1 MTTASWSFS
10 IDHQTDAS
18 FRAWGS
24 DVSTHLAT
32 VGLVQTIDTG
42 QINWS
47 TVTRPGTN
55 TSGGYEI
62 WCFNDSLSA
71 GPISTATKIAGGS
84 GYTNNTY
91 TNVPLTGGSGSGAQA
106 TIVVSGGAVTT
117 VTITA
122 AGTGYK
128 ISDSLSASNANL
140 GGAGSGFTCMPTAL
154 TSAAAPIVIKFEYGT
169 GTSATRPKMWITVGT
184 STNGSGTIGGTAK
197 TSQHTMSEGAG
208 TATGIVSAQSWMC
221 CVSGAWWCALYMG
234 VPNANRTYFG
244 AGIMRSCDS
253 NGTPDSTGALV
264 WMMNDGNQSAY
275 TRWPLRF
282 AATANAYAEVLNN
295 APAGVVI
302 PSVSTGTVLPN
313 GNNQIFT
320 FWTWTP
326 QASPLFG
333 KGVVMQSE
341 ISPGNTLSV
350 ALVGTTARTLLNMGE
365 KFGTAAAPTV
375 TSVTFNTCLIWE

>member
-10 IDHQTDAS
+10 IDHQTDAA

-24 DVSTHLAT
+24 DVNAHLAA
-32 VGLVQTIDTG
+32 VGLKQTIDTG

-62 WCFNDSLSA
+62 WCFNDSLSS
-71 GPISTATKIAGGS
+71 GPISSALKIAGGS

-106 TIVVSGGAVTT
+106 TIVVSGGAVST

-128 ISDSLSASNANL
+128 ISDTLSASNANL

-154 TSAAAPIVIKFEYGT
+154 TSGSPIVIRFDYGT
-169 GTSATRPKMWITVGT
+169 GSSATRPRMQITVGT

-197 TSQHTMSEGAG
+197 TTIHTMSEGSG

-221 CVSGAWWCALYMG
+221 AVEGAWWCALYMG
-234 VPNANRTYFG
+234 APNANRVYFG

-253 NGTPDSTGALV
+253 NGTPDGNAALV
-264 WMMNDGNQSAY
+264 WFMTDSNQAGYS
-275 TRWPLRF
+275 RWPLRF

-295 APAGVVI
+295 SPPGIVV
-302 PSVSTGTVLPN
+302 PSLQTGTVLPN

-333 KGVVMQSE
+333 KGVVMDSE
-341 ISPGNTLSV
+341 LAAGNTLSV
-350 ALVGTTARTLLNMGE
+350 ALVGTTARTLLNMGV

-375 TSVTFNTCLIWE
+375 TSVTFDTCLIWE